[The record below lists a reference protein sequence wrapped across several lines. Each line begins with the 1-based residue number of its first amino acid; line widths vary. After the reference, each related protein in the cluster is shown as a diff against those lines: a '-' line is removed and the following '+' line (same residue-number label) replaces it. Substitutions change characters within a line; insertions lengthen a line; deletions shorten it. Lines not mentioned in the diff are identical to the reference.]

1 MKWEGRRES
10 KNVKDSRGKSS
21 AAKTA
26 LGGGLLGIIATLL
39 FIFGGETGQKIAPVI
54 EQVAKQTYVEN
65 TGSTTVR
72 ELSESEKQMG
82 KMVAVMFADNED
94 VWHQIFKDNGIVYKE
109 PSMEIFEQSV
119 ETACGTG
126 TKDMGPFY
134 CPADQTV
141 YMDLSFF
148 EELHTT
154 YGAERGNMAIAYVIA
169 HEVGHHVQ
177 NLLGTN
183 AQVAQLQAKSNT
195 KRANQ
200 LSVAQELQAD
210 FYAGVWSAYVQKY
223 LEPKDIDIALSTA
236 AAVGDDA
243 IQKRYTNQV
252 NPETFTHGTS
262 EQRKQWFLKGYNTK
276 DITQGNTFDYLP

>member
-21 AAKTA
+21 AGKTA
-26 LGGGLLGIIATLL
+26 LGGALLGIIATLL
-39 FIFGGETGQKIAPVI
+39 YLFGGDTGKQIAPVI
-54 EQVAKQTYVEN
+54 EQVATQSTITTQGSQT
-65 TGSTTVR
+65 R
-72 ELSESEKQMG
+72 ELSQSEIQMG
-82 KMVAVMFADNED
+82 KMIAVMFADTED
-94 VWHQIFKDNGIVYKE
+94 VWHQIFKDNGIVYQE
-109 PSMEIFEQSV
+109 PNMEIFENQV
-119 ETACGTG
+119 QTKCGLAL
-126 TKDMGPFY
+126 KDIGPFY
-134 CPADQTV
+134 CPSDQTV

-154 YGAERGNMAIAYVIA
+154 YGAKKGNMAIAYVIA

-183 AQVAQLQAKSNT
+183 QKVAQIQENSSK
-195 KRANQ
+195 KIANE

-223 LEPKDIDIALSTA
+223 LEPQDIDIALSA
-236 AAVGDDA
+236 AKAVGDDT
-243 IQKRYTNQV
+243 IQKRYTNQI

-262 EQRKQWFLKGYNTK
+262 EQRKQWFLKGYQTK
-276 DITQGNTFDYLP
+276 DIKQGNTFEELLR